1 MKKSDGQEFAIYMAM
16 LGTAFDRGD
25 MSTAKIDMYFDFL
38 QDLSITAIGM
48 GVNRLIRTRKY
59 PSFPTVAEIREAA
72 LGGDVEAEDDALIAW
87 GEANKLCPKLAFFK
101 ADSGNPVLDEAVTT
115 AFGSWERMGNL
126 GMETEVADRAHF
138 IKCYKAVLRRRK
150 DDVRALA
157 DATMKQIGPGG
168 AS

>member
-1 MKKSDGQEFAIYMAM
+1 MNDEHKQGFATYMAM
-16 LGTAFDRGD
+16 LGTAFDKGAL
-25 MSTAKIDMYFDFL
+25 STEKIDLYYSYL
-38 QDLSITAIGM
+38 RDLNLRAIGQ
-48 GVNRLIRTRKY
+48 GVERLIRTRKY

-150 DDVRALA
+150 DDARALA
-157 DATMKQIGPGG
+157 GSSMKQIGTGG
-168 AS
+168 EA